1 MLFRDDPDGLIVVMQ
16 PTHAWVSGQLAR
28 AWGNAEFGGVEPEE
42 EVCLGATLHDLGWES
57 WEQRPTL
64 HPRTGRPRRFF
75 ELPTAEHVGIW
86 EGASRRALTYGR
98 YPALLVS
105 LHVSGLYQRHD
116 YGEDSPAEAQAAR
129 DFLAQESRFQAELLT
144 SLRAEPRY
152 ARTASPEAVRRNQ
165 RLVAVWDRLSLAL
178 CAGLKAP
185 LSVPD
190 VPAAAGSVEL
200 AVSPI
205 ANGVEVS
212 PWPFRTPQL
221 SLIAEGRRLPNPFTN
236 QEELRAALAT
246 APWTSFAVELS
257 PAAVLL

>member
-1 MLFRDDPDGLIVVMQ
+1 MLFREDQDGLIVVMQ

-28 AWGNAEFGGVEPEE
+28 AWGNVEFGSVEPSE

-75 ELPTAEHVGIW
+75 ELPTDEHVGIW
-86 EGASRRALTYGR
+86 RGASRRALTYGR

-116 YGEDSPAEAQAAR
+116 YTEDTPAEAQAAR
-129 DFLAQESRFQAELLT
+129 DFLAQESTFQEELLA

-152 ARTASPEAVRRNQ
+152 ARTTIPDAVRRNQ

-190 VPAAAGSVEL
+190 VPAATGAAEL
-200 AVSPI
+200 TLSPT
-205 ANGVEVS
+205 ASGAEVT
-212 PWPFRTPQL
+212 PWPFRTSQL
-221 SLIAEGRRLPNPFTN
+221 SLIAEGRRLPNTLTN
-236 QEELRAALAT
+236 QDELRTALAT

-257 PAAVLL
+257 PAAALL